1 MEKIYYDFSYSG
13 VFLIYLL
20 SQLTYEYSYALI
32 VIYKKKKTQKQ
43 TVNDTRKFTTIQVT
57 VLKFSFFK

>member
-32 VIYKKKKTQKQ
+32 VIYKKKTQKKP
-43 TVNDTRKFTTIQVT
+43 VNDTRKFTTIQVT